1 MSLGIAT
8 VVQAQPTPQ
17 LLPQVSI
24 GIKGGANLTA
34 LPTQDR
40 FDAEG
45 RAGYLVGIWS
55 RVGVVGWFVQP
66 ELYFSSKNA
75 KFTDTGTGA
84 ENTFRVNGLD
94 LPILVGRRFGDNGI
108 YGRINTGPVL
118 SFATRNKQAELNKYD
133 LALLKIK
140 SQGLQW
146 QFGGGIDISRLSI
159 DLRYEQ
165 GLNKIKNANE
175 SSTTRFNNFNI
186 SLAYRI
192 FST

>member
-8 VVQAQPTPQ
+8 LVQAQPTPQ
-17 LLPQVSI
+17 LLPQISV

-45 RAGYLVGIWS
+45 RTGYLVGVWT
-55 RVGVVGWFVQP
+55 RVGVVGWFIQP

-75 KFTDTGTGA
+75 KFIDKNTGA
-84 ENTFRVNGLD
+84 ENKFRVNGLD
-94 LPILVGRRFGDNGI
+94 LPILVGRRFGDNGL

-118 SFATRNKQAELNKYD
+118 SFATRNKQTQDGPYNPAM
-133 LALLKIK
+133 LKIK

-159 DLRYEQ
+159 DLRYEL
-165 GLNKIKNANE
+165 GLNKIKNGNE
-175 SSTTRFNNFNI
+175 SSNTRFNNFNVA
-186 SLAYRI
+186 LAYRI